1 MKPRTIAIFLAILLT
16 VCISGFLGA
25 VIGGYIVSRG
35 VQNRLDRVGVDQ
47 TVAQPVLPTMLSP
60 TPDSSL
66 LLSTTNIDT
75 AITIAVAKVGPAVVT
90 VVGTIPGG
98 QTFFGISP
106 DQTVSGSG
114 VIISDKGYI
123 VTNNHVIE
131 GIQKVVVILA
141 DGKQLDAK
149 IINTDLYSD
158 LAVLKVDGQM
168 PAVAIFG
175 NSDALKPGESV
186 IAIGSPLGDFK
197 NTVTVGVISAT
208 GRTIDSG
215 QGYQIEDLIQTDAA
229 INSGNS
235 GGPLVNLA
243 GEVIGINE
251 LVVRGSDY
259 SAPAEGLGFSIPANT
274 ARAVVQQI
282 IEKGFFARP
291 NMGIHWQSITPDIAS
306 AYDLP
311 VQWGVY
317 ITSVSPKSPASQ
329 AGIQQGDILS
339 KIGDISLDEKNSFI
353 NALFSYAP
361 GQTIPVKGFRN
372 GRSFEVQITLGETH
386 S

>member
-1 MKPRTIAIFLAILLT
+1 MKPKTIAIILAILLT
-16 VCISGFLGA
+16 VCLSGFLGA
-25 VIGGYIVSRG
+25 VIGGVIVSTG
-35 VQNRLDRVGVDQ
+35 IQNRVDKALVNLSV
-47 TVAQPVLPTMLSP
+47 TPTLSP
-60 TPDSSL
+60 TLVDPTQSNSL
-66 LLSTTNIDT
+66 LLSTANIETD
-75 AITIAVAKVGPAVVT
+75 ITQAVAKVGPAVVT
-90 VVGTIPGG
+90 VVGTIPG
-98 QTFFGISP
+98 QPTFFGLSP

-131 GIQKVVVILA
+131 GIQQVVVTLA
-141 DGKQLDAK
+141 DGKQLPAK

-168 PAVAIFG
+168 PAVAVFG

-243 GEVIGINE
+243 GDVIGINE

-291 NMGIHWQSITPDIAS
+291 NIGIRWQTITPDIA
-306 AYDLP
+306 AVYDLP

-317 ITSVSPKSPASQ
+317 ITAVSSSSPASQ
-329 AGIQQGDILS
+329 ANIQQGDILTQ
-339 KIGDISLDEKNSFI
+339 IGDTALDEKNSFI
-353 NALFSYAP
+353 NALFNYAP
-361 GQTIPVKGFRN
+361 GQTIQIKGIRN
-372 GRSFEVQITLGETH
+372 GRPFEVQITLGETH